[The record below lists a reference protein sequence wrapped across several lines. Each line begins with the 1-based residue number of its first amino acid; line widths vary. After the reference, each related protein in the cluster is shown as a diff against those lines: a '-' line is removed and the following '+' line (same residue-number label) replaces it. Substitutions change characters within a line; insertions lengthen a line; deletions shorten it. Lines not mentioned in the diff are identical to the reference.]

1 MHKRMASG
9 LSVGCCFFIKK
20 FVMSRFRQSGKEK
33 TVELGQT
40 RNVSPLPRGARIGGE
55 KVFAGKIE
63 GFCNGLE
70 LRVYG

>member
-55 KVFAGKIE
+55 KVFPQEKQRG
-63 GFCNGLE
+63 CNGLG